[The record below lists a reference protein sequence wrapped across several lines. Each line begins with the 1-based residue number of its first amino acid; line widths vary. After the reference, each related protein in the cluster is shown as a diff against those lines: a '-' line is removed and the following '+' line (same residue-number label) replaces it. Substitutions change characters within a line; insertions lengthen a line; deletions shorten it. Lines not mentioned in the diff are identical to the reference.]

1 MKFTIEVKK
10 IKENSDCSIANLKLY
25 HKECHGG
32 KIKLKKDSE
41 FIERCVVKRKIFN
54 RFLRISLRR
63 KECYITLATTW
74 HLDCNNCGANIK
86 ILSDPSAI
94 KILDTAIDGKERK
107 IGEDTKIMQI
117 Q

>member
-1 MKFTIEVKK
+1 MKFTIEIKK
-10 IKENSDCSIANLKLY
+10 IKENSDCSIANLKIY

-32 KIKLKKDSE
+32 RIELEKASEYVEKK
-41 FIERCVVKRKIFN
+41 K
-54 RFLRISLRR
+54 
-63 KECYITLATTW
+63 YITLVTTW
-74 HLDCNNCGANIK
+74 HLNCTNCGAHVY

-107 IGEDTKIMQI
+107 IGEDITIVQI